1 LIDRFFDRF
10 FTFLDLNG
18 EDWDAVLPACV
29 VAREARIYVLDDV
42 LLSIGGKKCVALG
55 FGSSDLPLKQ
65 SRQRA
70 NCLL

>member
-18 EDWDAVLPACV
+18 KGWDAGKTACKAACV
-29 VAREARIYVLDDV
+29 VARDARIYVSDV

-55 FGSSDLPLKQ
+55 FGSS
-65 SRQRA
+65 
-70 NCLL
+70 